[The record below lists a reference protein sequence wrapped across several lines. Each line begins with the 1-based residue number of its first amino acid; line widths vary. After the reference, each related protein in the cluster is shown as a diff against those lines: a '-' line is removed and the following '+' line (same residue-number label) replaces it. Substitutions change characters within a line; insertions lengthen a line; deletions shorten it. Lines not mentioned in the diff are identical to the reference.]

1 MKANFIQRA
10 LAYLLDIFIISF
22 IFSIITIGFKP
33 NTDIEKKYNEVY
45 DNYIN
50 GEITAEQYLEEYT
63 DVLYDM
69 QKANALPNTINTL
82 FIIVYFIVFQYLN
95 KGQTIGKKL
104 LKIKIVNED
113 KKDISISQMLI
124 RGIMIYS
131 ILSSLINIILF
142 FNVSRKVY
150 MTSYLSIGAIES
162 IILFLSAI
170 FILYRN
176 DKKALHDIVSK
187 TIVIKEN

>member
-1 MKANFIQRA
+1 MKATFIQRA
-10 LAYLLDIFIISF
+10 IAYLLDVIIVSM
-22 IFSIITIGFKP
+22 IFSIITMGFKT
-33 NTDIEKKYNEVY
+33 NTEIEEKYNEVY

-69 QKANALPNTINTL
+69 QKANALPNTINVL
-82 FIIVYFIVFQYLN
+82 LIIVYFIVFQYLN

-104 LKIKIVNED
+104 LKIKLVNED
-113 KKDISISQMLI
+113 KKEISLKQMII

-142 FNVSRKVY
+142 FNVNRKTY
-150 MTSYLSIGAIES
+150 MLSYLSIGSIETLV
-162 IILFLSAI
+162 LFLSAI
-170 FILYRN
+170 FPCLSEIISFSVPFEAIWY
-176 DKKALHDIVSK
+176 S
-187 TIVIKEN
+187 

>member
-33 NTDIEKKYNEVY
+33 NTEIEKKYNEVY
-45 DNYIN
+45 DNYIK
-50 GEITAEQYLEEYT
+50 GEITAEQYLDEYT

-69 QKANALPNTINTL
+69 QKANALPNAINSVL
-82 FIIVYFIVFQYLN
+82 IIAYFIVFQYLN

-113 KKDISISQMLI
+113 KKEISLKQMLI

-150 MTSYLSIGAIES
+150 MTSYLSIGAIETL
-162 IILFLSAI
+162 ILFLSAI

-187 TIVIKEN
+187 SIVIKEN

>member
-33 NTDIEKKYNEVY
+33 NTEIEKKYNEVY
-45 DNYIN
+45 DNYIK
-50 GEITAEQYLEEYT
+50 GEITAEQYLDEYT

-69 QKANALPNTINTL
+69 QKANALPNAINTVL
-82 FIIVYFIVFQYLN
+82 IIVYFIVFQYLN

-113 KKDISISQMLI
+113 KKDISLKQMLI
-124 RGIMIYS
+124 RGIMIYL

-150 MTSYLSIGAIES
+150 MTSYLLIDGIETL
-162 IILFLSAI
+162 ILFLSAI

-187 TIVIKEN
+187 SIVIKEN

>member
-10 LAYLLDIFIISF
+10 LAYLLDIFILSF

-45 DNYIN
+45 DNYIK
-50 GEITAEQYLEEYT
+50 GEITAEQYLDEYT

-69 QKANALPNTINTL
+69 QKANALPNAINTVL
-82 FIIVYFIVFQYLN
+82 IIAYFIVFQYLN

-113 KKDISISQMLI
+113 KKDISLKQMLI

-150 MTSYLSIGAIES
+150 MTSYLTIGAIETL
-162 IILFLSAI
+162 ILFLSAI

-187 TIVIKEN
+187 SIVIKEK

>member
-10 LAYLLDIFIISF
+10 LAYLLDIFILSF

-45 DNYIN
+45 DNYIK
-50 GEITAEQYLEEYT
+50 GEITAEQYLDEYT

-69 QKANALPNTINTL
+69 QKANALPNAINTVL
-82 FIIVYFIVFQYLN
+82 IIAYFIVFQYLN
-95 KGQTIGKKL
+95 KGQTIGKKIM
-104 LKIKIVNED
+104 KIKIVNED
-113 KKDISISQMLI
+113 KKDISITQMLI

-162 IILFLSAI
+162 LILFLSAI

-187 TIVIKEN
+187 SIVIKEN